1 MSEAPPPRRPPGRTL
16 VAAAW
21 VLGLVGVGMRIHN
34 AIRYPER
41 WGYDGLFNERYV
53 GRLLTSF
60 DLPAPDTDWSTA
72 HPPLFYYL
80 AAGLGRLLG
89 IADSLDVIVPARL
102 ASTAIGLVMVVLA
115 WRLVRRTHPEAPG
128 RAMLAAALVLFL
140 PVQIYMSAMLNE
152 EILAATFTSL
162 ALFGVCGE
170 VARREPAGRTWLRDA
185 GIGLAA
191 GLALLTKLSGVLVVA
206 AAVGAYAWVGLREG
220 RLATAARRS
229 AVVVAVAFCVGG
241 WFYARNLALYGYI
254 YPQDLSTH
262 SLMFTMPP
270 GERHVGDYLRIPLAT
285 FTDPQ
290 VLDPDLL
297 HSIWGTTYVTLWYEG
312 HGHFLPAKDPAVK
325 RFGMVL
331 LVLALLPTAAFLA
344 GAWRAFRR
352 AWRDPRAPD
361 AAMVLL
367 VALSLAGYVVFTWS
381 NPWFATVKASYLLG
395 ISLPFAYFA
404 SDALW
409 HWTRR
414 SQDVAIAVWI
424 VLGVLLVGICLAFT
438 VDIGLWN
445 LTPPGALPGLDWG
458 PGTPREPIP

>member
-1 MSEAPPPRRPPGRTL
+1 MTEPLAGRKPDRVL
-16 VAAAW
+16 VAAAAL
-21 VLGLVGVGMRIHN
+21 LGLVGVAMRLNN

-53 GRLLTSF
+53 GRLLTSLA
-60 DLPAPDTDWSTA
+60 LPAPDSDWSTA

-80 AAGLGRLLG
+80 AAGLARLLG
-89 IADSLDVIVPARL
+89 VTDSLGAILPARL
-102 ASTAIGLVMVVLA
+102 ASSAVGLVMVVLA
-115 WRLVRRTHPEAPG
+115 YRLVRRTHPEAPG
-128 RAMLAAALVLFL
+128 RALLAAGLLLFL

-162 ALFGVCGE
+162 ALFGVCVE
-170 VARREPAGRTWLRDA
+170 VGRPELSGRTLWRDA
-185 GIGLAA
+185 AIGLFA
-191 GLALLTKLSGVLVVA
+191 GLALLTKLSGVLVLGA
-206 AAVGAYAWVGLREG
+206 ALLAYAWRGLRE
-220 RLATAARRS
+220 RRFATAVRRG
-229 AVVVAVAFCVGG
+229 AVVAAVAFCVGG
-241 WFYARNLALYGYI
+241 WFYARNLVLYGYI

-270 GERHVGDYLRIPLAT
+270 GERYASDYLRIPLAT

-312 HGHFLPAKDPAVK
+312 HGHFLPTKEPAVK
-325 RFGMVL
+325 RLGTVL
-331 LVLALLPTAAFLA
+331 LVLALLPTAAFVLGA
-344 GAWRAFRR
+344 GRSFRR
-352 AWRDPRAPD
+352 GLRDPRAPD
-361 AAMVLL
+361 AALVLL
-367 VALSLAGYVVFTWS
+367 VALSLAGYAVFTWN

-404 SDALW
+404 SDVLW

-414 SQDVAIAVWI
+414 SADAAIAVWI

-458 PGTPREPIP
+458 PGTPRETSG